1 MKKAEYMSYHIG
13 EEYDGIIS
21 GVTSFVVYVRLEN
34 TIEGMIKIDNIGDDY
49 FDYDEKRYRLV
60 GRRSNKTYT
69 LGDEVHI
76 KVEGVNI
83 QRGEIDFIL

>member
-1 MKKAEYMSYHIG
+1 
-13 EEYDGIIS
+13 
-21 GVTSFVVYVRLEN
+21 
-34 TIEGMIKIDNIGDDY
+34 MIKIDNIGDDY